1 MNKITIS
8 FLILLTFACHLSA
21 QLPTT
26 WYQHNVS
33 PGTTSYSIQGYKA
46 VSQKVHNTT
55 KWIKGKTLSWFEYPK
70 GFECDYQAIFNSKG
84 LITSKWYY
92 RGSKLSDTKGKYR
105 YNKRNQLVTFVR
117 HTSGDVHASSNEYTY
132 DAQGRMIRHTYGY
145 DIMFGEEV
153 FYHNGWRHIEYMS
166 YDKTNA
172 HGQVTHFVK
181 ETTYPRNNYKYT
193 NEYSHKGLLIKH
205 TWEKDIYSDTAKGK
219 VWQRTISAGQP
230 QSRNKLWQVTVPD
243 KEQPVLRYAYTYK
256 KVYTFKYTEYSEMG
270 DWTKAT
276 VFLDDVPFMF
286 LEREI
291 TYSDDAKKPV
301 ESHSIN
307 DLYKFKP

>member
-1 MNKITIS
+1 MYLPNMKKLTIS
-8 FLILLTFACHLSA
+8 FLILFTFVCHLSA

-33 PGTTSYSIQGYKA
+33 LGTTSYSIQGYKA
-46 VSQKVHNTT
+46 VSQKVHNKT
-55 KWIKGKTLSWFEYPK
+55 KWVKGRTLNWYEYPK

-84 LITSKWYY
+84 LITSKCYY

-117 HTSGDVHASSNEYTY
+117 HTPGDVHASSNEYSY
-132 DAQGRMIRHTYGY
+132 DAQGRMVQHTYGY
-145 DIMFGEEV
+145 DIMSTTNV
-153 FYHNGWRHIEYMS
+153 AYNNGWRLIEYMS

-205 TWEKDIYSDTAKGK
+205 TWEKDIYSETAKGK
-219 VWQRTISAGQP
+219 VWQRTITINEPISERQAWKRTIP
-230 QSRNKLWQVTVPD
+230 
-243 KEQPVLRYAYTYK
+243 KEEPIFRYAYTYK
-256 KVYTFKYTEYSEMG
+256 KVYTFKYTCYNKRG

-276 VFLDDVPFMF
+276 VYLDGTPYMF
-286 LEREI
+286 LERKI
-291 TYSDDAKKPV
+291 TY
-301 ESHSIN
+301 
-307 DLYKFKP
+307 